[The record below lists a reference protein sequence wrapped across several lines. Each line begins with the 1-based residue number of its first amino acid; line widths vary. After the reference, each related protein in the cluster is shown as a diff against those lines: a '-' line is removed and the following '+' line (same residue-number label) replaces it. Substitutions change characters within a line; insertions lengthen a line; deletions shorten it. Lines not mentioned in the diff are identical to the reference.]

1 MTCLS
6 PLYLY
11 FIVFIMGK
19 EDIDMTIITTLRKKL
34 KGVGFDFE
42 NGRIIYQEVI
52 RDLKPGEASDIKDII
67 MTKYIDVNDR
77 ILDRKFNAD
86 FGSPN
91 MPRFVAEDNEK
102 IYFPLTYDG
111 ATSIGWVYKDI
122 HQYIARNE
130 LTPYWGT

>member
-1 MTCLS
+1 
-6 PLYLY
+6 
-11 FIVFIMGK
+11 MGK
-19 EDIDMTIITTLRKKL
+19 EDINMTIITTLRKEL

-67 MTKYIDVNDR
+67 ITKYIDANDR

-111 ATSIGWVYKDI
+111 STYIGWVYKDI
-122 HQYIARNE
+122 HQYIAKNE
-130 LTPYWGT
+130 LTPYWGN